1 MGLLTQVQYSILNRW
16 FLFLVLHYF
25 YDKGSLWTYSIS
37 KMSEKFCLK
46 WNDFHSNVSKSFG
59 LFRNEDYLHDVTLV
73 STSPAAAAVRQLER
87 ETNNW
92 GSALQYFG
100 INY

>member
-1 MGLLTQVQYSILNRW
+1 MKPDTKGPDTEAGLMGVTVAEDADLTLLWIL
-16 FLFLVLHYF
+16 LYVL
-25 YDKGSLWTYSIS
+25 
-37 KMSEKFCLK
+37 
-46 WNDFHSNVSKSFG
+46 
-59 LFRNEDYLHDVTLV
+59 
-73 STSPAAAAVRQLER
+73 TSPAAAAVRQLER